1 MKSKGQRE
9 SKKHEDRLAKKV
21 GGQRS
26 AGSGAFWSRKGDV
39 RSTDL
44 LIEHKWTGKA
54 SFTVKA
60 TVLEKIVEEA
70 ILDSR
75 MPILGFS
82 LNNENYVMLTE
93 DDFLEL
99 RSTLQEH
106 TCTNQILDT
115 MKAGDTKPNVEGW
128 TPNSGTPQETNLNTN
143 Q

>member
-1 MKSKGQRE
+1 MRSEGQKQ
-9 SKKHEDRLAKKV
+9 SKKHEDRLAKAI

-26 AGSGAFWSRKGDV
+26 AASGAFWSRKGDV

-60 TVLEKIVEEA
+60 AVLEKIVKEA

-75 MPILGFS
+75 TPVLGIS
-82 LNNENYVMLTE
+82 LNNENYVILTE

-99 RSTLQEH
+99 RQNLQEH
-106 TCTNQILDT
+106 TCTTIPDQNL
-115 MKAGDTKPNVEGW
+115 GDTKLSAEAK
-128 TPNSGTPQETNLNTN
+128 TQNSGSPHETNPNIE
-143 Q
+143 

>member
-9 SKKHEDRLAKKV
+9 SKKHEDRLAKKI

-60 TVLEKIVEEA
+60 AVLEKIVKEA
-70 ILDSR
+70 ILDGR
-75 MPILGFS
+75 TPVLGFS

-99 RSTLQEH
+99 RQTLQEH
-106 TCTNQILDT
+106 TCTKTSDT
-115 MKAGDTKPNVEGW
+115 TRDGDTEQSVEGW
-128 TPNSGTPQETNLNTN
+128 TPNSGTHQEIKTNTK

>member
-1 MKSKGQRE
+1 MKSKGQKE
-9 SKKHEDRLAKKV
+9 SKRHEERLAKKI
-21 GGQRS
+21 GGKRN

-60 TVLEKIVEEA
+60 TVLEKIVKEA
-70 ILDSR
+70 ILDGR
-75 MPILGFS
+75 TPVLGFS

-99 RSTLQEH
+99 RQTLQEH
-106 TCTNQILDT
+106 TCTTTQDT
-115 MKAGDTKPNVEGW
+115 
-128 TPNSGTPQETNLNTN
+128 
-143 Q
+143 